1 MTRYFQRFFDEKDLP
16 YVMFEIELDDEVH
29 LIDNE
34 TIIDLIKGAPSNEQT
49 HIANTLRRLDFVNAS
64 INDYL
69 RHLAEGFVKTQ
80 QAA

>member
-16 YVMFEIELDDEVH
+16 YVMFEIELDDEFH

-34 TIIDLIKGAPSNEQT
+34 TIIDMIKNAPSNEQA
-49 HIANTLRRLDFVNAS
+49 HIANTLRQLDFVNANIS
-64 INDYL
+64 DYL

-80 QAA
+80 RAA